1 MGRIAETVE
10 EIYKSEYP
18 LKDKIVRLVVYGRRC
33 GINGYN
39 FGILLDEIKK
49 YKWEK

>member
-1 MGRIAETVE
+1 MGRIAETIE

-18 LKDKIVRLVVYGRRC
+18 LKDKKVRLVACGRRC
-33 GINGYN
+33 GINNYN
-39 FGILLDEIKK
+39 FGLLLDEIKK